1 MLTLL
6 GERFAPIT
14 SSFGFL
20 RLPLGEA
27 AAGLARWRR
36 RLHGN
41 VDVTPL
47 HGRLSELLPALE
59 PLTGGVR
66 PRELLVATAGEWTA
80 LFDCGVQGGDP
91 VSSVGFL
98 CQDLACQGMSVATVP
113 HTLGTGLEPLG
124 RYGGVQW
131 QLYGP
136 LRNFLNYVRGVS
148 VANDDGRW
156 RFDAIGTVQPYER
169 VEVYQ
174 ARKVRDRFTT
184 ELMAAY
190 CEELGVRLFDEYF

>member
-1 MLTLL
+1 MVC
-6 GERFAPIT
+6 R
-14 SSFGFL
+14 
-20 RLPLGEA
+20 
-27 AAGLARWRR
+27 
-36 RLHGN
+36 
-41 VDVTPL
+41 
-47 HGRLSELLPALE
+47 
-59 PLTGGVR
+59 
-66 PRELLVATAGEWTA
+66 VAT
-80 LFDCGVQGGDP
+80 DP

-98 CQDLACQGMSVATVP
+98 SQDLACQGMSVATVP